1 MRKKKFIS
9 PQITVEEIQL
19 NLFSKYQRDS
29 SIDGFLM
36 NEVYAASNSLYLPII
51 YSDRSLK
58 NSIRPLKDS
67 ISKVMKLE
75 PVTYTWKGTSKKS
88 AGLIAQN
95 VKEVL
100 PESVVETSGLL
111 RVDYAGVISLLVQ
124 AVQDQQKEIDSLK
137 KILTDK
143 N

>member
-1 MRKKKFIS
+1 MQKKKFIPPS
-9 PQITVEEIQL
+9 VSVEEIQL
-19 NLFSKYQRDS
+19 NLFSRYHD
-29 SIDGFLM
+29 DTLLEGLLM

-51 YSDRSLK
+51 YSDKSLKVSVKPLK
-58 NSIRPLKDS
+58 NSISR
-67 ISKVMKLE
+67 VMKLE
-75 PVTYTWKGTSKKS
+75 PVTYTWKGTSKES

-95 VKEVL
+95 VRDVL

-137 KILTDK
+137 KRLTDK
-143 N
+143 S